1 MLRKLTADERAQLW
15 ARTRPGAHHAQGP
28 WTRVEISMLK
38 SGHVTHGL
46 SDKALW
52 SWCQTHEVKRH
63 PDAIEAKLVELNHF
77 VPLTPYERAR
87 DALRKEVE
95 AARAEAPSAPLYRPS
110 IREIDAF
117 IHGVS
122 VKTQAG
128 RRA

>member
-1 MLRKLTADERAQLW
+1 
-15 ARTRPGAHHAQGP
+15 
-28 WTRVEISMLK
+28 MLK
-38 SGHVTHGL
+38 NGHVTHGL

-52 SWCQTHEVKRH
+52 SWCQTHGVKRH
-63 PDAIEAKLVELNHF
+63 PDAIEARLVALNHF

-128 RRA
+128 RPA